1 MMKRRRKP
9 LDASAW
15 YHGSI
20 TRIAAELSLARDGDF
35 LVRDCIS
42 APGNYVLTCRWRG
55 QILNFRMNRV
65 PNSQED
71 QESPSEAKFQFEDEA
86 FSNVED
92 LVLFHWHQQRPIS
105 QISGALIRNPI
116 HREGTSEQE
125 NNINHASGP
134 NHFPSTSSSSCSP
147 HSFSPTTL
155 QPCSQMATDTSTT
168 TSSSNGLVMKMASE
182 SNAQTDG
189 EKGSYFFSENNFV
202 VKHRDAGGEKAMG
215 GGLGR
220 QTQSMI
226 LETVPNFHVP
236 LPDDSHDRQTP
247 LDACQPRPRYQFCAM
262 SLPRTKSSDVLLS
275 TTSSPESSAIKTNPI
290 NTFSTFKRSPSE
302 SNIPPLV
309 QVPLKARVNDGLGT
323 RKSKAFASDPFPKDI
338 DLPVSPSSSDSTI
351 YDVPR
356 KPRPCLS
363 EKQIQCNGL
372 YDQPRVLKIPPPPPP
387 RCVVMRNGRKPVTS
401 LSVQPSLRTK
411 KCEPKPI
418 PLVNNGGTLMVA
430 PSSTVVMATHPQSQG
445 DELAS
450 DCQSLASE
458 TDTSYLEHRELT
470 PLLSS
475 DNDSLLFDSSSLP
488 GDPFPAGLPANGSH
502 HQSNN
507 NSKNMGSAT
516 SSEETQS
523 SSSTSTS
530 CSSSSLS
537 PLSCSN
543 HPPLPCPS
551 SEYIIRHRH
560 QNPKQQQQQQQQRQ
574 QQSHHNHQRSKK
586 ERKQR
591 SSHPSASQERR
602 SVFHE
607 SLQGERLFLKSDNK
621 PLDPEAITEAHR
633 ILLSTNP
640 EDLAFHMTHLDMELL
655 SIRLDH
661 EYADLPE
668 ITSGLHLITLV
679 DGKFLREDVIERAL
693 CLRIFVLVSIFTSTN
708 WTQSVRTLAQ
718 WIEVAEHCLDTLGNH
733 FSFFNITSALSHT
746 HLQELSKLWQNLEQN
761 HPSQAL
767 KYSQHLRPRM
777 KAMNTLSGDV
787 FGNGVNTSRSVATDD
802 VSGGGEDSVRSKA
815 SEEHKSGSQPITTI
829 PHIVPFLSGCKDLK
843 DKRTFRLLY
852 KEIFLSSPGDSD
864 QSLGD
869 SSKDSGDESSLFQL
883 HLAEMN
889 KFLQRIEDFKAQA
902 DTLMV
907 NFKTSDEAKM
917 EIFRTDFHLRLFWG
931 SRGCMASTEER
942 HMKFDKVINAL
953 ATICKNIEKTLP

>member
-1 MMKRRRKP
+1 KRKP

-71 QESPSEAKFQFEDEA
+71 QDSPSEGKFQFEDEA
-86 FSNVED
+86 FSRVED

-116 HREGTSEQE
+116 HREGASEQE

-134 NHFPSTSSSSCSP
+134 NHFSSSSSP
-147 HSFSPTTL
+147 FSSSSPSSFSPTLHSCPQTGTED
-155 QPCSQMATDTSTT
+155 ASTT
-168 TSSSNGLVMKMASE
+168 IPASNGLVMKMASE
-182 SNAQTDG
+182 SNPQAEGENGENGENGEKGEKG

-202 VKHRDAGGEKAMG
+202 VKYRDPGEKTM

-236 LPDDSHDRQTP
+236 LPDEHSQDRQTP

-275 TTSSPESSAIKTNPI
+275 TTSSPEASTIRANPI

-309 QVPLKARVNDGLGT
+309 QVSLRPPRVNNGLGT
-323 RKSKAFASDPFPKDI
+323 RKSKPPSTCDPFPKDI
-338 DLPVSPSSSDSTI
+338 DLPASPSSSESTI

-363 EKQIQCNGL
+363 AKQIQCNGL
-372 YDQPRVLKIPPPPPP
+372 YDQPRALKIPPPPPP
-387 RCVVMRNGRKPVTS
+387 RCVAMRNGRKPVTS
-401 LSVQPSLRTK
+401 LSVQSSLRTK

-430 PSSTVVMATHPQSQG
+430 TSSATGPIHHQSLSHG

-450 DCQSLASE
+450 DCQSFASE

-488 GDPFPAGLPANGSH
+488 GDPFPAGLPANGPH

-551 SEYIIRHRH
+551 SEYIIRHQH
-560 QNPKQQQQQQQQRQ
+560 HNQKQQQQHRQQQ
-574 QQSHHNHQRSKK
+574 QQSHHNHQRTKK

-591 SSHPSASQERR
+591 SSHLGSSQERR
-602 SVFHE
+602 SVFYGG
-607 SLQGERLFLKSDNK
+607 LQGKRLFLKSDNK

-633 ILLSTNP
+633 ILLSTSP
-640 EDLAFHMTHLDMELL
+640 DDLALHLTHLDMELL

-679 DGKFLREDVIERAL
+679 DGKFLREDVVERAL
-693 CLRIFVLVSIFTSTN
+693 CLRIFVLVSIFTSSN

-718 WIEVAEHCLDTLGNH
+718 WIEVAEYCLDALGNH
-733 FSFFNITSALSHT
+733 FSFFNITSALSHA

-761 HPSQAL
+761 HPTQAL
-767 KYSQHLRPRM
+767 KYSQHLRPR
-777 KAMNTLSGDV
+777 
-787 FGNGVNTSRSVATDD
+787 
-802 VSGGGEDSVRSKA
+802 
-815 SEEHKSGSQPITTI
+815 
-829 PHIVPFLSGCKDLK
+829 
-843 DKRTFRLLY
+843 
-852 KEIFLSSPGDSD
+852 DSD

-869 SSKDSGDESSLFQL
+869 PSRDSREEGALFQL

-889 KFLQRIEDFKAQA
+889 KFLQRIEDFKTQA
-902 DTLMV
+902 DTLMAE
-907 NFKTSDEAKM
+907 FKGSDDAKM